1 VQRTAAAAKP
11 TSIGGAAARR
21 AAAQDR
27 REPPPAGWATPDD
40 AGGSPPG
47 PVEVVSTAVK
57 AVGEVAQIGMA
68 VGGQA
73 VKSVLSKLPKP

>member
-1 VQRTAAAAKP
+1 
-11 TSIGGAAARR
+11 
-21 AAAQDR
+21 
-27 REPPPAGWATPDD
+27 
-40 AGGSPPG
+40 
-47 PVEVVSTAVK
+47 VK